1 MIEDIDYLKE
11 NSVKESY
18 VFMVDSKN
26 RNKKTWSHPEKYRID
41 FNTPFKHVYSFE
53 ILNAVVPRTQY
64 AIDTH
69 NNSIRLK
76 YRDNPWTTFRVNIG
90 DYNTVNLV
98 DSLNNSFRDAGY
110 DLTLQ
115 NASSPAYLSSTFEF
129 VSPHDFE
136 LDMKSSSM
144 NTVLG
149 FDLLNQKEAGKYK
162 HLSQHL
168 DYITRET
175 NGNLEYHSYIT
186 NMVGDDMLN
195 VDNYIDS
202 WFGSVG
208 VGIADD
214 KRVFICKEEKTS
226 IGDTYTLPVN
236 KVLYQP
242 FSFDDDTEYESG
254 YIESIFVQINGISSA
269 NAFSWEIRQYN
280 GDVVG
285 ESVAGS
291 NGDYNSKAISNM
303 NKYVLIISDG
313 INDEGEMRALTF
325 DTNHFDTTTD
335 NAYIINGDG
344 TKDDVT
350 DSSNAKFQ
358 ICFSV
363 SLYKKLN
370 KVIAPGMYSLLG
382 ERYVVLRCPEIETHL
397 FRSLSYDKFTM
408 GLAKFDLHVQG
419 YDENRLDFTSLPPR
433 EFHPIGKLQSLTFEF
448 QNPDGSLYNFRGI
461 NHTMT
466 IVIRYHT
473 PKQLKKFE
481 KSDMNPEYDPDIFR
495 YIQNKGFNTDSETES
510 EESDTDDI

>member
-18 VFMVDSKN
+18 VFMVDSKH
-26 RNKKTWSHPEKYRID
+26 RNKKTWTHPEKYRID

-76 YRDNPWTTFRVNIG
+76 YRDNPWKTFRVNIG

-98 DSLNNSFRDAGY
+98 DNLNNLFGDTGY
-110 DLTLQ
+110 DLILQ

-136 LDMKSSSM
+136 LDMESSTM

-149 FDLLNQKEAGKYK
+149 FDLLNQKESEKYK
-162 HLSQHL
+162 HIAQHL
-168 DYITRET
+168 EFVSRVT
-175 NGNLEYHSYIT
+175 NGELEYNSYVT
-186 NMVGDDMLN
+186 DMVGDDMLN
-195 VDNYIDS
+195 VENYIDR
-202 WFGSVG
+202 WFGSVETS
-208 VGIADD
+208 D
-214 KRVFICKEEKTS
+214 KRNFVCKEEITNT
-226 IGDTYTLPVN
+226 GDNYTLAVS

-242 FSFDDDTEYESG
+242 FSFDDNTEYESG
-254 YIESIFVQINGISSA
+254 YIESIFVQVNGISSA
-269 NAFSWEIRQYN
+269 SAFSWEIREYN
-280 GDVVG
+280 NGTIG

-291 NGDYNSKAISNM
+291 NSDYKSKAISNLSQ
-303 NKYVLIISDG
+303 YVLLISDG
-313 INDEGEMRALTF
+313 VNDQGELRTLTL
-325 DTNHFDTTTD
+325 DTNHFDTSTN
-335 NAYIINGDG
+335 NAFILNGDG
-344 TKDDVT
+344 SRNDVR
-350 DSSNAKFQ
+350 DSSNSKFQ

-363 SLYKKLN
+363 TLHKKLN

-382 ERYVVLRCPEIETHL
+382 ERYVVLRCPEIESHL

-448 QNPDGSLYNFRGI
+448 RNPDGTLYNFRGI

-510 EESDTDDI
+510 ESDTE